1 VVQTI
6 RADVAEESPETL
18 MSGIVGRGEAY
29 LPAEG
34 LLAGHTH
41 RDEMRDVAAGS
52 VASPQDVAVKKEIP
66 ALLQAIIEGEGTV
79 HAEKGPV
86 GIRGEGGD
94 PVDDLGE
101 SGAAITA
108 AVAVAHSLDV
118 LDNDT
123 GIGVA
128 AAVGAAAASIK
139 SIVTGGEG
147 EDMKIS
153 RYVP

>member
-1 VVQTI
+1 V
-6 RADVAEESPETL
+6 
-18 MSGIVGRGEAY
+18 SGIVGRGEAY

-41 RDEMRDVAAGS
+41 LDEMRDVAAGS
-52 VASPQDVAVKKEIP
+52 VASPQDVAVKKEIL
-66 ALLQAIIEGEGTV
+66 ALPQATIEVEGTI
-79 HAEKGPV
+79 HEGKGPV
-86 GIRGEGGD
+86 GIRGEGENHCD

-108 AVAVAHSLDV
+108 AAAVAHSLDV
-118 LDNDT
+118 LDDDT

-147 EDMKIS
+147 EDMLIS
-153 RYVP
+153 RNVP